1 MEVVRLTEPVYLA
14 RRADGQMIRL
24 SYLLYLTASE
34 IDGRSDGEAIA
45 ERVGREFGKEDS
57 ADNIRFLV
65 EHKLQPLGVTAP
77 PDAVSAALPADAPR
91 SDLLLGLMGRRTL
104 VPAPAV
110 RAAARVLAPVHRPLV
125 VAAVLLAAAAMDGW
139 LFLVHGAVPALL
151 TALDEPL
158 PLLGVFGLV
167 VASLVFHEFGHA
179 SACRYAGATPGRI
192 GCALYLAWP
201 SLYTD
206 VTDVYRAGRAGRL
219 RTDLGGVYFNVV
231 FMLGLVGLYGATG
244 WNFLL
249 AAVYLGH
256 FEIFEQL
263 MPAARL
269 DGYYILADVA
279 GVPDLYGQIG
289 PVLRGLLPRRRKA
302 HGAAGALA
310 LTRGARTLIG
320 LWALVLVPLVV
331 TDLGYSLWNLP
342 RIAATATRSLTAQYA
357 AAVAAASGGH
367 PAACAVPAIGL
378 FLLLLPLVG
387 IAVLLARVL
396 RRLGRVALTATA
408 RRRPLRVAVCS
419 IALAG
424 VISTG
429 SGWLAGRTP
438 EPLPPHTSAPL
449 FGHAVRVRHA
459 TQTAHRRPV
468 PHAPP
473 VTRGPSPAPREV
485 PAPRPARVARHTPH
499 PKTPTASP
507 HRPAGRPAPRVS
519 ASASGA
525 PAPGASPSVSDAP
538 SPSRSATA
546 SPGLSPTG
554 RGSGPPSA
562 GS

>member
-1 MEVVRLTEPVYLA
+1 
-14 RRADGQMIRL
+14 
-24 SYLLYLTASE
+24 
-34 IDGRSDGEAIA
+34 
-45 ERVGREFGKEDS
+45 
-57 ADNIRFLV
+57 
-65 EHKLQPLGVTAP
+65 
-77 PDAVSAALPADAPR
+77 
-91 SDLLLGLMGRRTL
+91 MGRRTL

-302 HGAAGALA
+302 HGAAGAAA

-357 AAVAAASGGH
+357 AS
-367 PAACAVPAIGL
+367 
-378 FLLLLPLVG
+378 
-387 IAVLLARVL
+387 
-396 RRLGRVALTATA
+396 
-408 RRRPLRVAVCS
+408 
-419 IALAG
+419 
-424 VISTG
+424 G
-429 SGWLAGRTP
+429 SG
-438 EPLPPHTSAPL
+438 
-449 FGHAVRVRHA
+449 VRVRHA
-459 TQTAHRRPV
+459 TQAAHRRPV

-473 VTRGPSPAPREV
+473 VARGPSPAPREV

-519 ASASGA
+519 ASVSGA
-525 PAPGASPSVSDAP
+525 PAPGASPSASGAP

-546 SPGLSPTG
+546 SPGPSPTG
-554 RGSGPPSA
+554 RGSGTPSA